1 MSNHPTIQDMGEFG
15 MHRRI
20 QEILGP
26 PSDEVLVG
34 MGDDAA
40 VLKPQSSPLV
50 ITKDAMVEGIHF
62 QREWTSASDLAYKAA
77 ASNISD
83 LAAKGAAPA
92 YGLIAIGLPKD
103 VLVSWIE
110 EFYQTLADLREVWGL
125 EIIGGDTVRSPQIW
139 VSITAIGRQIPP
151 APVRIN
157 AAREGDWILTTGT
170 LGDAAAGL
178 ELVQQGKKA
187 TARPDESFLI
197 ERFLRP
203 APRLEEAMFLLKQVQ
218 PSAMTDISDG
228 LARDLPKVCRAS
240 GVSAKIDAA
249 RLPASDAL
257 KRYTTPSQQYAW
269 QGGEDYELLVTLPPE
284 QANFLLNNWPFKSCP
299 LTHIGEITPAGQ
311 NIQLQNWEGPP
322 SRGFD
327 HFG

>member
-1 MSNHPTIQDMGEFG
+1 MKKQTIQDIGEFG
-15 MHRRI
+15 LHRRI

-26 PSDEVLVG
+26 PSQEVLVG
-34 MGDDAA
+34 IGDDAA
-40 VLKPQSSPLV
+40 VLAPQTSPLV

-62 QREWTSASDLAYKAA
+62 QREWTSASDLAYKAI

-83 LAAKGAAPA
+83 LAAKGATPA

-103 VLVSWIE
+103 ALVSWIE
-110 EFYQTLADLREVWGL
+110 EFYQTMADLREVWGL

-139 VSITAIGRQIPP
+139 ASITAIGRQIT
-151 APVRIN
+151 ATPVRIDS
-157 AAREGDWILTTGT
+157 AREGDLILTTGT

-178 ELVQQGKKA
+178 ELVQKGSQESSN
-187 TARPDESFLI
+187 PDESFLI
-197 ERFLRP
+197 QRFLRP
-203 APRLEEAMFLLKQVQ
+203 TPRLAEAMLLLKQVQ

-240 GVSAKIDAA
+240 GVSAQVDVR

-257 KRYTTPSQQYAW
+257 KRFPDSCRYAW
-269 QGGEDYELLVTLPPE
+269 QGGEDYELLFTLPPE
-284 QANFLLNNWPFKSCP
+284 QAKFLLNNWPSTNCP
-299 LTHIGEITPAGQ
+299 LTPIGEITPASQ
-311 NIQLQNWEGPP
+311 SMRLQNWEGPP
-322 SRGFD
+322 LEGFD